1 MKFFQEAST
10 AWWDRQLRRGRI
22 TAAWNVMGGIMSK
35 GRFSAFFV
43 AAVVGIS
50 VYVDTPALAVTI
62 DATRFGIYENF
73 GVGVNDFS
81 HSPNTGQLARYDV
94 GSSFS
99 DPQTGTTVLQRDYF
113 VFNLAGVTGTVTGA
127 TLSIFSPSAPTQT
140 NASDTLAI
148 FDVTTPVNTLIG
160 NAEGAGA
167 YGSEF
172 ADLATGTQYG
182 SVLLNPTTIQAG
194 TQIDISL
201 ANALSDINAHQG
213 GLFAVGGTIN
223 PLNLISGGGPYYLN
237 GGTFAPNAQLTLQ
250 TSGTSVPEPTTG
262 MLMLIEVSGLIM
274 WRHFASGRT
283 GDPSREK
290 KKGTS

>member
-22 TAAWNVMGGIMSK
+22 TAAWNVMEGIMRK
-35 GRFSAFFV
+35 GRFSAIFV
-43 AAVVGIS
+43 AAVAGIS

-81 HSPNTGQLARYDV
+81 HSPNTGSLARYDV

-99 DPQTGTTVLQRDYF
+99 DATTTVLQRDYF

-160 NAEGAGA
+160 NTEGQGA

-182 SVLLNPTTIQAG
+182 SVLLNPATIQAG
-194 TQIDISL
+194 TQIDIPL
-201 ANALSDINAHQG
+201 ANALGDINAQQG
-213 GLFAVGGTIN
+213 GLFAVGGTIH

-262 MLMLIEVSGLIM
+262 LLMLIGVSGLIM
-274 WRHFASGRT
+274 WRYAASGRT
-283 GDPSREK
+283 GDPSREE

>member
-1 MKFFQEAST
+1 
-10 AWWDRQLRRGRI
+10 
-22 TAAWNVMGGIMSK
+22 MSK
-35 GRFSAFFV
+35 ARFSAIFV

-50 VYVDTPALAVTI
+50 VYVGTPALADTI
-62 DATRFGIYENF
+62 NATRFGIYENF
-73 GVGVNDFS
+73 GAGVNDFS
-81 HSPNTGQLARYDV
+81 HSPDTGQLKRYDV

-99 DPQTGTTVLQRDYF
+99 DATTTVLQRDYF
-113 VFNLAGVTGTVTGA
+113 VFDLSGVTGTVTGA
-127 TLSIFSPSAPTQT
+127 TLTIFSPSHPTMT

-172 ADLATGTQYG
+172 ADLANGTQYG
-182 SVLLNPTTIQAG
+182 SLLLNPATIQTG
-194 TQIDISL
+194 TQLNISL
-201 ANALSDINAHQG
+201 ANALNDINAHQG
-213 GLFAVGGTIN
+213 GLFAVGGTIS

-250 TSGTSVPEPTTG
+250 TSATSVPEPTTG
-262 MLMLIEVSGLIM
+262 LLMLIGGAGLLM

-283 GDPSREK
+283 GDPTREK
-290 KKGTS
+290 NKGTS

>member
-1 MKFFQEAST
+1 
-10 AWWDRQLRRGRI
+10 
-22 TAAWNVMGGIMSK
+22 MSK
-35 GRFSAFFV
+35 GRFSAIFV
-43 AAVVGIS
+43 AAVAGIS

-81 HSPNTGQLARYDV
+81 HSPNTGSLARYDV

-99 DPQTGTTVLQRDYF
+99 DSTTTVLQRDYF

-140 NASDTLAI
+140 HASDTLAI
-148 FDVTTPVNTLIG
+148 SDVTTPVNTLIG

-172 ADLATGTQYG
+172 ADLANGTQYG
-182 SVLLNPTTIQAG
+182 SVLLNPGTIQAG
-194 TQIDISL
+194 TQIDIPL
-201 ANALSDINAHQG
+201 ANALGDINAHLG
-213 GLFAVGGTIN
+213 GLFAVGGTIS
-223 PLNLISGGGPYYLN
+223 PLNLIPGGGPYYLN
-237 GGTFAPNAQLTLQ
+237 GGTFPPNAQLTLQ
-250 TSGTSVPEPTTG
+250 TSVTSVPEPTTG
-262 MLMLIEVSGLIM
+262 LLILIGVSGLIM
-274 WRHFASGRT
+274 WRHAASGRT